1 MSQPPPED
9 SKKPRY
15 PSKLPDPAAAASDA
29 ALPRWRLV
37 LGKYAN
43 RQMPNTLNPSQQR
56 MSDALEKLYGRE
68 YAKRGVRQGGELGP
82 GSLDPSQLNVPQWLG
97 EIRDLFPEDTCK
109 RITQHALDRYGMTD
123 LVKDPKTLGSLE
135 PSSELLASVLMLKGN
150 MNKEVLGE
158 VRKLV
163 RRVVEDIQ
171 RRLKHSIQQRVT
183 GKRNRFQ
190 NSHLKS
196 AANFDAHKTIRRNL
210 KHFDPERQRLVVQR
224 PYFYSRV
231 RRHLPWEI
239 ILCVDQSGSMAGSLI
254 HSAVL
259 AGAIAELPSMR
270 VRLVVF
276 DTAVVDLS
284 EHVSDPVEV
293 LMSVQLGGGTN
304 IGKAMSYCRTLVRDP
319 KRTIVVLV
327 TDFCEGADPR
337 QLRQTV
343 RGMKSDGCHLIG
355 LASLD
360 EASAMWFD
368 EQMASRLVADGME
381 IAAVTPNRL
390 AEWLA
395 EVMQSRE

>member
-1 MSQPPPED
+1 MSQD
-9 SKKPRY
+9 AKVN
-15 PSKLPDPAAAASDA
+15 DDQAATLA
-29 ALPRWRLV
+29 RWRLV
-37 LGKYAN
+37 LGKYAS
-43 RQMPNTLNPSQQR
+43 RKMACPLSATQQR
-56 MSDALEKLYGRE
+56 MADALEKLYSRE
-68 YAKRGVRQGGELGP
+68 FSGRGVRQGRELGP
-82 GSLDPSQLNVPQWLG
+82 GSLDPSQLNIPNWLG
-97 EIRDLFPEDTCK
+97 EIRDLFPEETCQ
-109 RITQHALDRYGMTD
+109 RITQHALDRYGLTD
-123 LVKDPKTLGSLE
+123 LVSDPKTLASLE
-135 PSSELLASVLMLKGN
+135 PSSELLASVLMLKGQ
-150 MNKEVLGE
+150 MNQAVMGE

-171 RRLKHSIQQRVT
+171 RRLKHSIQQRIT
-183 GKRNRFQ
+183 GMRNRFK

-196 AANFDAHKTIRRNL
+196 AANFDARKTIRRNL
-210 KHFDPERQRLVVQR
+210 KNYDPARKQLIVQR
-224 PYFYSRV
+224 PYFFSRV

-284 EHVSDPVEV
+284 EHVTDPVEV

-319 KRTIVVLV
+319 RRTIVVLV

-337 QLRQTV
+337 QLRQVV

-360 EASAMWFD
+360 ESGGVWCD
-368 EQMASRLVADGME
+368 QQMAGRLAADGME
-381 IAAVTPNRL
+381 IAAVTPNKL

-395 EVMQSRE
+395 EVMHSRN

>member
-1 MSQPPPED
+1 MSDRDKGPE
-9 SKKPRY
+9 SG
-15 PSKLPDPAAAASDA
+15 SMTLA
-29 ALPRWRLV
+29 RWRLV

-43 RQMPNTLNPSQQR
+43 RQMPCELGPSQQR
-56 MSDALEKLYGRE
+56 MAEALEKLYSRE
-68 YAKRGVRQGGELGP
+68 YSGRGVRQGRELGP
-82 GSLDPSQLNVPQWLG
+82 GSLDPSQLNVPKWLG
-97 EIRDLFPEDTCK
+97 EIRDLFPQETCQ
-109 RITQHALDRYGMTD
+109 RITQHALDRYGMTE
-123 LVKDPKTLGSLE
+123 LVNDPKTLASLE

-150 MNKEVLGE
+150 MNKAVLTE
-158 VRKLV
+158 VRRLV

-171 RRLKHSIQQRVT
+171 RRLKHAIQQRIT
-183 GKRNRFQ
+183 GMRNRFQ

-210 KHFDPERQRLVVQR
+210 KHYDPSRKQLVVQR

-276 DTAVVDLS
+276 DTSVVDLS

-304 IGKAMSYCRTLVRDP
+304 IGKAMAYCRTLVREP
-319 KRTIVVLV
+319 RRTIVVLV

-337 QLRQTV
+337 HLRQTV
-343 RGMKSDGCHLIG
+343 RGIKSDGCHLIG

-360 EASAMWFD
+360 ESGGMWYD

-395 EVMQSRE
+395 EVMQSRG

>member
-1 MSQPPPED
+1 MNDEPPNND
-9 SKKPRY
+9 G
-15 PSKLPDPAAAASDA
+15 PSPGLA
-29 ALPRWRLV
+29 RWRLV
-37 LGKYAN
+37 LGKYAS
-43 RQMPNTLNPSQQR
+43 RQVNCPLSATQQR
-56 MSDALEKLYGRE
+56 MADALEKLYSRE
-68 YAKRGVRQGGELGP
+68 FSGRGVRQGRELGP
-82 GSLDPSQLNVPQWLG
+82 GSLDPSQLNVPNWLG
-97 EIRDLFPEDTCK
+97 EIRDLFPEETCQK
-109 RITQHALDRYGMTD
+109 ITQHALDRYGLTD
-123 LVKDPKTLGSLE
+123 LVSDPKTLASLE
-135 PSSELLASVLMLKGN
+135 PSSELLASVLMLKGQ
-150 MNKEVLGE
+150 MKQAVMGE

-171 RRLKHSIQQRVT
+171 RRLKQAIQQRIT
-183 GKRNRFQ
+183 GRRNRFQ
-190 NSHLKS
+190 NSQLKS
-196 AANFDAHKTIRRNL
+196 AANFDARKTIRRNL
-210 KHFDPERQRLVVQR
+210 KNYDPVRKQLIVQR
-224 PYFYSRV
+224 PYFFSRV

-284 EHVSDPVEV
+284 EHVTDPVEV

-304 IGKAMSYCRTLVRDP
+304 IGKAMGYCRTLVRDP
-319 KRTIVVLV
+319 RRTIVVLV

-337 QLRQTV
+337 FLRQVV
-343 RGMKSDGCHLIG
+343 RGLKSDGCHLIG

-360 EASAMWFD
+360 ESGGLWCD
-368 EQMASRLVADGME
+368 QQMAGRLAADGME

-395 EVMQSRE
+395 EVMHNRN

>member
-1 MSQPPPED
+1 MSEVNSKATD
-9 SKKPRY
+9 SA
-15 PSKLPDPAAAASDA
+15 PSLA
-29 ALPRWRLV
+29 RWRLV

-43 RQMPNTLNPSQQR
+43 RNLSTPLNSTQQR
-56 MSDALEKLYGRE
+56 MADALEKLYSRE
-68 YAKRGVRQGGELGP
+68 FSRRGVRQGRELGA
-82 GSLDPSQLNVPQWLG
+82 GSLDPSQLNVPNWLG
-97 EIRDLFPEDTCK
+97 EIRDLFPKETCE
-109 RITQHALDRYGMTD
+109 RITQHALDRYGLTD
-123 LVKDPKTLGSLE
+123 LVKDPETLASLE
-135 PSSELLASVLMLKGN
+135 PSTELLASVLALKGH
-150 MNKEVLGE
+150 MQQSVMGE

-171 RRLKHSIQQRVT
+171 RRLKHAIQQRIT
-183 GKRNRFQ
+183 GMRNRFQ

-196 AANFDAHKTIRRNL
+196 AANFDARKTIRRNL
-210 KHFDPERQRLVVQR
+210 KNFDPQRQQIVVQR
-224 PYFYSRV
+224 PYFFSRV

-284 EHVSDPVEV
+284 EHVTDPVEV

-304 IGKAMSYCRTLVRDP
+304 IGKAMRYCRTLVRDP
-319 KRTIVVLV
+319 RRTIVVLV

-337 QLRQTV
+337 QLRQVV
-343 RGMKSDGCHLIG
+343 RGLKSDGCHLIG

-360 EASAMWFD
+360 ESGGLWCD
-368 EQMASRLVADGME
+368 QEMASRLAADGME
-381 IAAVTPNRL
+381 IAAVTPSKL

-395 EVMQSRE
+395 EVMHKRS

>member
-1 MSQPPPED
+1 MSDKPTQPD
-9 SKKPRY
+9 GNS
-15 PSKLPDPAAAASDA
+15 LP
-29 ALPRWRLV
+29 ALARWRLV

-43 RQMPNTLNPSQQR
+43 RQMPSVLDQSQQR
-56 MSDALEKLYGRE
+56 MADALEKLYSRE
-68 YAKRGVRQGGELGP
+68 YSGRGVRQGRELGP

-97 EIRDLFPEDTCK
+97 EIRDLFPAETCQ

-123 LVKDPKTLGSLE
+123 LVRDPQTLAGLE

-150 MNKEVLGE
+150 MNSAVLAE

-171 RRLKHSIQQRVT
+171 RRLKHAIQQKIT
-183 GKRNRFQ
+183 GMRNRFQ
-190 NSHLKS
+190 DSHLKS
-196 AANFDAHKTIRRNL
+196 AANFNAHKTIRRNL
-210 KHFDPERQRLVVQR
+210 KNYDPARKQLVVER
-224 PYFYSRV
+224 PYFFSRV
-231 RRHLPWEI
+231 QRHLPWEI
-239 ILCVDQSGSMAGSLI
+239 ILCVDQSGSMASSLI

-259 AGAIAELPSMR
+259 AGAIAELPSLR

-276 DTAVVDLS
+276 DTSVVDLS
-284 EHVSDPVEV
+284 EHVTDPVEV

-304 IGKAMSYCRTLVRDP
+304 IGKAMGYCRTLVREP
-319 KRTIVVLV
+319 SRTIVVLV

-343 RGMKSDGCHLIG
+343 RGLKSDGCHLIG

-360 EASAMWFD
+360 ESGGMWFD
-368 EQMASRLVADGME
+368 EQMAGRLAADGME

-395 EVMQSRE
+395 EVMHRRG

>member
-1 MSQPPPED
+1 MSQHAD
-9 SKKPRY
+9 TN
-15 PSKLPDPAAAASDA
+15 DA
-29 ALPRWRLV
+29 HLARWRLV

-43 RQMPNTLNPSQQR
+43 RKLACPLSATQQR
-56 MSDALEKLYGRE
+56 MADALEKLYSRE
-68 YAKRGVRQGGELGP
+68 FSGRGVRQGRELGP
-82 GSLDPSQLNVPQWLG
+82 GSLDPSQLNVPNWLG
-97 EIRDLFPEDTCK
+97 EIRDLFPEETCK
-109 RITQHALDRYGMTD
+109 RITQHALDRYGMTE
-123 LVKDPKTLGSLE
+123 LVSDPKTLASLE
-135 PSSELLASVLMLKGN
+135 PSSELLASVLMLKGQ
-150 MNKEVLGE
+150 MKQAVMGE

-163 RRVVEDIQ
+163 RRVVEDLQ
-171 RRLKHSIQQRVT
+171 RRLKHAIQQRIT
-183 GKRNRFQ
+183 GMRNRFQ

-196 AANFDAHKTIRRNL
+196 AANFDARKTIRRNL
-210 KHFDPERQRLVVQR
+210 KNFDPARQQIVVQR
-224 PYFYSRV
+224 PYFFSRV

-284 EHVSDPVEV
+284 EHVTDPVEV

-304 IGKAMSYCRTLVRDP
+304 IGKAMGYCRTLVRDP
-319 KRTIVVLV
+319 RRTIVVLV

-337 QLRQTV
+337 QLRQVV

-360 EASAMWFD
+360 ESGGVWCD
-368 EQMASRLVADGME
+368 EQMAGRLAADGME
-381 IAAVTPNRL
+381 IAAVTPNKL

-395 EVMQSRE
+395 EVMHRGN

>member
-1 MSQPPPED
+1 MSA
-9 SKKPRY
+9 RH
-15 PSKLPDPAAAASDA
+15 LHPDATGSPALA
-29 ALPRWRLV
+29 RWRLV

-43 RQMPNTLNPSQQR
+43 RRMPCTLTASQQR
-56 MSDALEKLYGRE
+56 MADALEKLYSRE
-68 YAKRGVRQGGELGP
+68 YSGRGVRQGRELGP
-82 GSLDPSQLNVPQWLG
+82 GSLDPSQLNVPEWLG
-97 EIRDLFPEDTCK
+97 EIRELFPEETCR
-109 RITQHALDRYGMTD
+109 RITQHALDRYGMTE
-123 LVKDPKTLGSLE
+123 LVTDAKTLASLE
-135 PSSELLASVLMLKGN
+135 PSTELLASVLMLKGN
-150 MNKEVLGE
+150 MNRAVLAE
-158 VRKLV
+158 VRRLV

-171 RRLKHSIQQRVT
+171 RRLKHAIQQRIT
-183 GKRNRFQ
+183 GMRNRFRH
-190 NSHLKS
+190 SHLKTAS
-196 AANFDAHKTIRRNL
+196 NFDAHKTIRRNL
-210 KHFDPERQRLVVQR
+210 KHYDPVRKQLVVER
-224 PYFYSRV
+224 AYFYSRV

-276 DTAVVDLS
+276 DTSVVDLS

-304 IGKAMSYCRTLVRDP
+304 IGKAMAYCRTLVREP
-319 KRTIVVLV
+319 RRTIVVLV

-337 QLRQTV
+337 PLRQVV

-360 EASAMWFD
+360 ELGGMWFD
-368 EQMASRLVADGME
+368 EQMASRLAADGMD
-381 IAAVTPNRL
+381 IAAVTPNKL

-395 EVMQSRE
+395 EVMQSR

>member
-1 MSQPPPED
+1 MTET
-9 SKKPRY
+9 
-15 PSKLPDPAAAASDA
+15 PSDPAALS
-29 ALPRWRLV
+29 RWRLV
-37 LGKYAN
+37 LGKYAQK
-43 RQMPNTLNPSQQR
+43 QMPNVLDKQQQR
-56 MSDALEKLYGRE
+56 MAAALEKLYGKE
-68 YAKRGVRQGGELGP
+68 YAERGVRQGRELGP
-82 GSLDPSQLNVPQWLG
+82 GSLDPSQLNVPKWLG
-97 EIRDLFPEDTCK
+97 ELRDLFPEDTCQK
-109 RITQHALDRYGMTD
+109 ITQHALDRYGMTE
-123 LVKDPKTLGSLE
+123 LVSDPKTLNSLE
-135 PSSELLASVLMLKGN
+135 PSTELLASVLMLKGT
-150 MNKEVLGE
+150 MNQAVLSE

-163 RRVVEDIQ
+163 RKVVEDIQ
-171 RRLKHSIQQRVT
+171 RRLKHAIQQRLT
-183 GKRNRFQ
+183 GQRNRFL

-196 AANFDAHKTIRRNL
+196 AANFNAHKTIRRNL
-210 KHFDPERQRLVVQR
+210 KHYDPNSKKLIVQR

-239 ILCVDQSGSMAGSLI
+239 ILCVDQSGSMANSLI

-276 DTAVVDLS
+276 DTSVVDLS
-284 EHVSDPVEV
+284 EHVSDPVEI

-304 IGKAMSYCRTLVRDP
+304 IGKAMGYCRTLVREP

-337 QLRQTV
+337 FLRQTV

-355 LASLD
+355 LASLEED
-360 EASAMWFD
+360 GGLWCD
-368 EQMASRLVADGME
+368 EQMASRLAADGME

-395 EVMQSRE
+395 EVMQSRS